1 MLANP
6 GSLNLLKIKENPL
19 KTLQNRNFFRLRRS
33 KTDVTADRYSRYA
46 CLRGE
51 LATLTVTIIPVGA
64 DPESPSLVGRETGAS
79 NPLGLVFT
87 ASAEKA
93 VQEGRGGHRKEH
105 VPRLQRSLA
114 RT

>member
-46 CLRGE
+46 CLRGKS
-51 LATLTVTIIPVGA
+51 ATLTVTIIPVGA
-64 DPESPSLVGRETGAS
+64 DPESPSRACITG
-79 NPLGLVFT
+79 PG
-87 ASAEKA
+87 A
-93 VQEGRGGHRKEH
+93 V
-105 VPRLQRSLA
+105 
-114 RT
+114 